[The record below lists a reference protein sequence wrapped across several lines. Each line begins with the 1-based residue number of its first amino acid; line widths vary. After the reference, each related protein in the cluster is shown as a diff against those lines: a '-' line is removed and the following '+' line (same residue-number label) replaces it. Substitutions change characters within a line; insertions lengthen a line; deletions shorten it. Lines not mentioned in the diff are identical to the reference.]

1 MSNFTI
7 NDIAGYKKEKEELI
21 NIIEILNNKEKYY
34 AKGAYI
40 PKGLILYGEPGNGKT
55 LFAKVLANECNFN
68 FYEFDVSKKQVT
80 SRLKAIIETARM
92 NAPSIVFIDEIS
104 RIVDSSLLDVEKPSI
119 NDNKVDRFV
128 LDTSDW

>member
-55 LFAKVLANECNFN
+55 
-68 FYEFDVSKKQVT
+68 
-80 SRLKAIIETARM
+80 
-92 NAPSIVFIDEIS
+92 
-104 RIVDSSLLDVEKPSI
+104 
-119 NDNKVDRFV
+119 
-128 LDTSDW
+128 